1 MKFYQLNVL
10 VAVAEAGSIRGAAK
24 RLDTSPA
31 AVTKAIQKLEI
42 ETSLQLLVR
51 NTSGIDLTEVGQRLL
66 VQARLLVAQMDSA
79 SHVVADCKG
88 ELTGRLAIA
97 VTPWL
102 AMTLLPQVTVSF
114 RQRFPHVQL
123 ELHEGLSSIAYPRL
137 RDASLDL
144 FVGRLDSQCSNV
156 DLTYMPLFTAD
167 CAVVA
172 RRGHPLADC
181 HSLDE
186 LAFADWILSAPHDGD
201 FVAPGHVH
209 FAHSLSIMLS
219 LLRETDMLSVFP
231 WPLVEICAQ
240 REGLCSLPLREPVGS
255 ALVGAIS
262 RSGQPLRPAA
272 EKFLECLV
280 STIRKEMSEP
290 KSPYRRMLQT
300 VEWLI

>member
-1 MKFYQLNVL
+1 
-10 VAVAEAGSIRGAAK
+10 
-24 RLDTSPA
+24 
-31 AVTKAIQKLEI
+31 
-42 ETSLQLLVR
+42 
-51 NTSGIDLTEVGQRLL
+51 
-66 VQARLLVAQMDSA
+66 
-79 SHVVADCKG
+79 
-88 ELTGRLAIA
+88 
-97 VTPWL
+97 
-102 AMTLLPQVTVSF
+102 
-114 RQRFPHVQL
+114 
-123 ELHEGLSSIAYPRL
+123 
-137 RDASLDL
+137 
-144 FVGRLDSQCSNV
+144 
-156 DLTYMPLFTAD
+156 
-167 CAVVA
+167 
-172 RRGHPLADC
+172 
-181 HSLDE
+181 LDE